1 MRKLL
6 IVLALL
12 IAVTPALCEDTPVT
26 LYEAPLQVTLTF
38 TGDCTL
44 GNTPLLRGR
53 DAAFESFVEKNG
65 LEYPFAHV
73 KSLFEEDDLTIINL
87 EGVFHDSEEGIAPK
101 KTYTFRSPTSYA
113 QMLPLSSIEA
123 CYLGNNH
130 VIDYG
135 QPGYL
140 STIQALNALDIK
152 WFGSTEYDNVTYI
165 YEKGNAKIGFVSI
178 NISWWWQE
186 GMGLE
191 MKETIRKLKE
201 EEGCQVVIACL
212 HGGVEYDTRHD
223 KNQERM
229 ADQFLKN
236 GADIVVGNHPHV
248 IQGLRTAEGKTTLWS
263 LGNFVFGG
271 NKEVKSIRTYIA
283 RFTLSFEEDGT
294 YLGHQLNIIPAH
306 MSGTREY
313 NNYQPVLV
321 NDETEAAKILS
332 AIQYDVTKMKLKPW
346 QPGIGALQEFVP
358 APNP

>member
-1 MRKLL
+1 MRLIFVLL
-6 IVLALL
+6 MICTFTFPCLAQD
-12 IAVTPALCEDTPVT
+12 APVA
-26 LYEAPLQVTLTF
+26 LYEAPQQVTLTF

-53 DAAFESFVEKNG
+53 DASFEAFVEKNG
-65 LEYPFAHV
+65 LEYPFANV
-73 KSLFEEDDLTIINL
+73 KTLFEEDDLTIINL
-87 EGVFHDSEEGIAPK
+87 EGTFHDSEEGVAQK
-101 KTYTFRSPTSYA
+101 KTYTFRSPTAYA

-135 QPGYL
+135 LPGYQ
-140 STIQALNALDIK
+140 STIQALNENNVN

-165 YEKGNAKIGFVSI
+165 YEKNNIRVGFVSI

-186 GMGLE
+186 GNGLM
-191 MKETIRKLKE
+191 MKETIQKLKE
-201 EEGCQVVIACL
+201 DEGCQVVITCL
-212 HGGVEYDTRHD
+212 HGGVEYDNHHD

-229 ADQFLKN
+229 ADQFLRN

-248 IQGLRTAEGKTTLWS
+248 IQGLRTENGKTTLWS
-263 LGNFVFGG
+263 LGNFSFGG

-283 RFTLSFEEDGT
+283 RFTLSFDEDGQ
-294 YLGHQLNIIPAH
+294 YLGHQLNILPAH
-306 MSGTREY
+306 MSGTRDY

-321 NDETEAAKILS
+321 TDETEAAKILS
-332 AIQYDVTKMKLKPW
+332 AIQYDVKKMKLKPY

>member
-1 MRKLL
+1 MRL
-6 IVLALL
+6 IVSLL
-12 IAVTPALCEDTPVT
+12 LVFCFAFPAFAEDVPVT

-53 DAAFESFVEKNG
+53 DASFEAFVEKNG
-65 LEYPFAHV
+65 LEYPFANV

-87 EGVFHDSEEGIAPK
+87 ESVFHDSEEGVAK
-101 KTYTFRSPTSYA
+101 NKTYTFRSPTSYA
-113 QMLPLSSIEA
+113 QMLPMSSIEA

-130 VIDYG
+130 VYDYG
-135 QPGYL
+135 LPGYQ
-140 STIQALNALDIK
+140 STIQALDAQNVK
-152 WFGSTEYDNVTYI
+152 WFGSTEFDNVTYI

-178 NISWWWQE
+178 YISWWWQE
-186 GMGLE
+186 GMGAE
-191 MKETIRKLKE
+191 MKETIRRLKE

-212 HGGVEYDTRHD
+212 HGGVEYDNHHD

-248 IQGLRTAEGKTTLWS
+248 IQGLRTENGKTTLWS
-263 LGNFVFGG
+263 LGNFSFGG
-271 NKEVKSIRTYIA
+271 NKEVKSIRTFIA
-283 RFTLSFEEDGT
+283 RFTLSFSEDGT

-306 MSGTREY
+306 MSGTRDY

-321 NDETEAAKILS
+321 TDETEAAKILA
-332 AIQYDVTKMKLKPW
+332 AIQYDVKKMKLKPW
-346 QPGIGALQEFVP
+346 QAGIGALQEFVP